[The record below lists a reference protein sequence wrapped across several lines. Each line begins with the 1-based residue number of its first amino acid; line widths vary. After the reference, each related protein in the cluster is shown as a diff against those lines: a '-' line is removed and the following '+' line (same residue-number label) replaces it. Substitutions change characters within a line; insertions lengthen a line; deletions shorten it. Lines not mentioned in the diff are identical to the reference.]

1 MTRRLALIALL
12 LVTACGSERT
22 QTRTAELGS
31 GSGDQCEATCPPGT
45 TRTVDELG
53 NVSCQADEPPE
64 CAVDADC
71 GEGAHCIEGCCVA
84 PDDCHLDSD
93 CQSGQRCVEGTC
105 VIDTCA
111 INDDCP
117 SGEICADGTCVPG
130 NCVDGEC
137 PAGLHC
143 SQGGPFLPSVCVPD
157 GPCDETSC
165 PSGFV
170 CVNGECTEQPIPCQ
184 DCPTGLCVD
193 GVCQPCHAAASCND
207 GECEPSACTTD
218 AGVDAP
224 PDAAEYGADAAV
236 PPLDAAADAGEY
248 GADANTD
255 AGHDTEYGTDEGTHE
270 DGSAAKRK
278 RSMAIARSRTYLA
291 GYRKKSC
298 KHKVSEPDP
307 PKDGKKYAGL
317 LTVWAIR
324 TASDLWWGS
333 PNQLAASTIVAYGA
347 AQFLVQTKQAV
358 LGHPIGHLQVEMT
371 CTSDDA
377 AHTITI
383 PLTGQTGGGSE
394 LLASFEGAGTL
405 FHEFPGW
412 LDHRGPKYA
421 DIKRD
426 YATRKQSGRI
436 AGMKFK
442 LNDALCRHMWGYFN
456 WYDTSDGP
464 KHYAGQ
470 FRPQRKEGSGCTA
483 FGTSFVDRGGFLAR
497 DFMVDTWARQEF
509 VGVKH
514 IGKVL
519 PPPSHPYGSN
529 LVAWNNQGFQ
539 RWPKAQAIPAVAPII
554 PFSLVLNTWSDPME
568 NEVPFTLFDA
578 ELVYKWI
585 HSVWNNVKNGGVD
598 PMWKI
603 DNDPANGKAKVII
616 SDFSCDKRAKL
627 PPYPDPED
635 DLRK

>member
-1 MTRRLALIALL
+1 VTRRLALIVLL
-12 LVTACGSERT
+12 FLTACGSERT
-22 QTRTAELGS
+22 QTRSAELR
-31 GSGDQCEATCPPGT
+31 SGDQCEATCPPGT
-45 TRTVDELG
+45 TRTIDELG
-53 NVSCQADEPPE
+53 NVSCQPDEPPE

-71 GEGAHCIEGCCVA
+71 GEGANCIEGCCIA
-84 PDDCHLDSD
+84 PDDCHVNSD

-105 VIDTCA
+105 VVDTCA
-111 INDDCP
+111 TSDDCP
-117 SGEICADGTCVPG
+117 SGQICSEGTCVAG
-130 NCVDGEC
+130 NCDDDDDC
-137 PAGLHC
+137 PSGWQCA
-143 SQGGPFLPSVCVPD
+143 QGGTFLPAVCVPD

-170 CVNGECTEQPIPCQ
+170 CVNGECTEQQIPCQ
-184 DCPTGLCVD
+184 DCPTGVCVD
-193 GVCQPCHAAASCND
+193 GVCQPCRAAASCTD
-207 GECEPSACTTD
+207 GECDQSMCTPD

-224 PDAAEYGADAAV
+224 VDAAEYGADANI
-236 PPLDAAADAGEY
+236 DASD
-248 GADANTD
+248 
-255 AGHDTEYGTDEGTHE
+255 DTEYGDDTHE
-270 DGSAAKRK
+270 YGSGEARLN
-278 RSMAIARSRTYLA
+278 RSTTIARSHTYLA

-298 KHKVSEPDP
+298 KDKVSKPDP
-307 PKDGKKYAGL
+307 PKDGKKYSGL

-333 PNQLAASTIVAYGA
+333 PNQLAASTIVAYAA
-347 AQFLVQTKQAV
+347 AQGLVWMGQAV

-377 AHTITI
+377 AHTISI
-383 PLTGQTGGGSE
+383 PITGQTGGGSE
-394 LLASFEGAGTL
+394 LLASLEGAGTL

-412 LDHRGPKYA
+412 LDHRGPIYA

-426 YATRKQSGRI
+426 VATRKQSGRI

-464 KHYAGQ
+464 KHYGGQ
-470 FRPQRKEGSGCTA
+470 FRPQRREGSGCTA
-483 FGTSFVDRGGFLAR
+483 FGTSFVDRGGFLTRA
-497 DFMVDTWARQEF
+497 FMVDTWARQVF
-509 VGVKH
+509 VGATR

-519 PPPSHPYGSN
+519 PPRSHPYGSN

-539 RWPKAQAIPAVAPII
+539 MWPKGQAIPAVAPMI
-554 PFSLVLNTWSDPME
+554 PFNPVLNAWSGPME
-568 NEVPFTLFDA
+568 NKVPFTLFDA

-585 HSVWNNVKNGGVD
+585 HSVWNNIKNGGVD

-603 DNDPANGKAKVII
+603 DDDRANGKAKVII
-616 SDFSCDKRAKL
+616 SDFSCDMRNKL

>member
-1 MTRRLALIALL
+1 MIRRLALIALL

-22 QTRTAELGS
+22 QTRSAELGL

-45 TRTVDELG
+45 TRAIDELG
-53 NVSCQADEPPE
+53 NVSCQPDEPPE
-64 CAVDADC
+64 CAVDVDC

-84 PDDCHLDSD
+84 PDDCHIDGD
-93 CQSGQRCVEGTC
+93 CQSGQRCVEGAC
-105 VIDTCA
+105 VVDTCA
-111 INDDCP
+111 TNDDCP
-117 SGEICADGTCVPG
+117 SGEICSEGTCVAG
-130 NCVDGEC
+130 GCVVDGDC
-137 PAGLHC
+137 PSGWQCAP
-143 SQGGPFLPSVCVPD
+143 GGSFLPGVCVQH
-157 GPCDETSC
+157 GPCDQTSC
-165 PSGFV
+165 PSGFA
-170 CVNGECTEQPIPCQ
+170 CVNGECMEQPIPCQ
-184 DCPTGLCVD
+184 DCPTGVCVD
-193 GVCQPCHAAASCND
+193 GVCQPCHAAASCHD
-207 GECEPSACTTD
+207 GVCEQSMCATD

-224 PDAAEYGADAAV
+224 VDAA
-236 PPLDAAADAGEY
+236 EY

-255 AGHDTEYGTDEGTHE
+255 AGSGTPTTEYGTDGDTHE
-270 DGSAAKRK
+270 YGGGETRRK
-278 RSMAIARSRTYLA
+278 RSTTIARSPTYLA

-307 PKDGKKYAGL
+307 PKDGKKYSGL

-347 AQFLVQTKQAV
+347 AQVLVRTGQAV
-358 LGHPIGHLQVEMT
+358 LGHPIGHLQVEMS

-377 AHTITI
+377 THTISI
-383 PLTGQTGGGSE
+383 PLTGQTGGGNE

-421 DIKRD
+421 EIKRD
-426 YATRKQSGRI
+426 VATRKQSGRI

-442 LNDALCRHMWGYFN
+442 LNDALCRHVWGYFN

-464 KHYAGQ
+464 KHYGGQ

-483 FGTSFVDRGGFLAR
+483 FGTSFVDRGGFLPRA
-497 DFMVDTWARQEF
+497 FMVDEWARQVF
-509 VGVKH
+509 VGTKH

-519 PPPSHPYGSN
+519 PPPSDPYGSN

-539 RWPKAQAIPAVAPII
+539 MWPKGQAIPTVAPII
-554 PFSLVLNTWSDPME
+554 PFSPVLNTWLDPME
-568 NEVPFTLFDA
+568 NQVPVTLFDA

-585 HSVWNNVKNGGVD
+585 HSVWNNLNKGGVD

-603 DNDPANGKAKVII
+603 DNDPANGSAKVII
-616 SDFSCDKRAKL
+616 SDFSCDKRNQL

>member
-1 MTRRLALIALL
+1 M
-12 LVTACGSERT
+12 
-22 QTRTAELGS
+22 
-31 GSGDQCEATCPPGT
+31 
-45 TRTVDELG
+45 
-53 NVSCQADEPPE
+53 
-64 CAVDADC
+64 
-71 GEGAHCIEGCCVA
+71 
-84 PDDCHLDSD
+84 
-93 CQSGQRCVEGTC
+93 
-105 VIDTCA
+105 
-111 INDDCP
+111 
-117 SGEICADGTCVPG
+117 
-130 NCVDGEC
+130 
-137 PAGLHC
+137 
-143 SQGGPFLPSVCVPD
+143 
-157 GPCDETSC
+157 SC

-170 CVNGECTEQPIPCQ
+170 CVNGECSEQPIPCQ

-193 GVCQPCHAAASCND
+193 GVCQPCQAPASCHD
-207 GECEPSACTTD
+207 GACEPSACTVD

-224 PDAAEYGADAAV
+224 ADGA
-236 PPLDAAADAGEY
+236 
-248 GADANTD
+248 
-255 AGHDTEYGTDEGTHE
+255 EYGTDATVDGPEIGTDDDTHE
-270 DGSAAKRK
+270 YGAGDARRERPAT
-278 RSMAIARSRTYLA
+278 IARSRTYLA

-298 KHKVSEPDP
+298 KHKVGEPDP
-307 PKDGKKYAGL
+307 PKDGKKYSGL

-347 AQFLVQTKQAV
+347 AQALVWTNQAV
-358 LGHPIGHLQVEMT
+358 LGHPIGHLQVEMS

-377 AHTITI
+377 AHTISI
-383 PLTGQTGGGSE
+383 PLTGQTGGGNE

-426 YATRKQSGRI
+426 VATRKQSGRI

-442 LNDALCRHMWGYFN
+442 LNDALCRHIWGYFN

-464 KHYAGQ
+464 KHYGGQ

-514 IGKVL
+514 VGKVL

-539 RWPKAQAIPAVAPII
+539 MWPKGQVVPAGGPIV
-554 PFSLVLNTWSDPME
+554 PFGPLLNTWSDPME
-568 NEVPFTLFDA
+568 NTVPFTLFDA

-585 HSVWNNVKNGGVD
+585 HSVWNNVNKGGVD
-598 PMWKI
+598 PLWKI